1 MAESVPYLLLHSG
14 KVREM
19 YEIDDRHL
27 LMVASDRI
35 SAFDVVFDR
44 PIPDKGKVLTAL
56 TVFWARALSAVA
68 PTHLDGVDP
77 AVRAAVSHVPDSLAG
92 RTLLVRRAE
101 MLPLECIVRGY
112 ITGSAWKEYQASGTM
127 HGEPLPPDLRESDR
141 LPEPVFTP
149 STKAPVGEHDV
160 NIGFDEAVDLV
171 GRDLAERAR
180 QMCLAAYGAA
190 AAHARER
197 GIIVADTKFEI
208 GVVDG
213 TLVIADELL
222 TPDSSRFWPADE
234 WRPGATPPSLD
245 KQPIRDWAE
254 TTGWDKRPPAPDL
267 PDDVVA
273 ATRQRYADAYERLS
287 GLSFHE
293 YLAGRAS

>member
-1 MAESVPYLLLHSG
+1 MSEPVPLPLLHSG

-19 YEIDDRHL
+19 YEVDDRHL

-44 PIPDKGKVLTAL
+44 PIPDKGRVLTAL
-56 TVFWARALSAVA
+56 TVFWSRTLATVA

-77 AVRAAVSHVPDSLAG
+77 SVLDTSVASSGELAG
-92 RTLLVRRAE
+92 RALLVRRAE

-127 HGEPLPPDLRESDR
+127 HGSPLPAGLRESDQ

-149 STKAPVGEHDV
+149 STKAPIGEHDE
-160 NIGFDEAVDLV
+160 NIGFDDAVDLV
-171 GRDLAERAR
+171 GKDLAERAR
-180 QMCLAAYGAA
+180 RLCLAAYGAA

-197 GIIVADTKFEI
+197 GIIVADTKFEV
-208 GVVDG
+208 GLVDG

-222 TPDSSRFWPADE
+222 TPDSSRFWPVDQ
-234 WRPGATPPSLD
+234 WQPGSTPPSLD
-245 KQPIRDWAE
+245 KQPIRDWSEA
-254 TTGWDKRPPAPDL
+254 TGWDKRPPAPAL
-267 PDDVVA
+267 PDDVVQ
-273 ATRQRYADAYERLS
+273 ATRQRYVDAYERLS
-287 GLSFHE
+287 GDSFRR
-293 YLAGRAS
+293 YLAGLAA